1 QMSKLGLLASTSDAC
16 LVCGGR
22 GDGAHFGAREACRAC
37 AAFFRRTVSMG
48 KSYECRGDH
57 QCAVE
62 ASIRCICRA
71 CRYDKCLE
79 VGMQPQN
86 VQKRRDSVGPRPGC
100 SNAVDESL
108 QPDSTAAVFISE
120 DAGMP
125 SLRRIHTH
133 HMQLRAVRR
142 VVHHG
147 GSLHIPVAVQL
158 HDVDGI
164 NLREVGI
171 VADFCLGAF
180 PEIQSMEPR
189 LRKRLYQLFLPTFI
203 ILECGWRTSLT
214 STQERIVLA
223 NGDYIDS
230 ADIAQFYRSGSEP
243 EKKVDSKTAID
254 IYTPSYIFFL
264 EHVTLPMTRMGL
276 DEYEMYALAT
286 LLFWDYDHE
295 KMPAEVRSTAEVVR
309 MDLLKELTFYYRY
322 VKRWPD
328 ETLRLP
334 QLLLML
340 PALQRMTK
348 RFVEDIEMGKVF
360 NIYSIDAITYDIIN
374 LRG

>member
-1 QMSKLGLLASTSDAC
+1 VAMTSHVASTSDAC
-16 LVCGGR
+16 MVCGGR

-48 KSYECRGDH
+48 KTYECRGDH

-62 ASIRCICRA
+62 ASIRCICRS
-71 CRYDKCLE
+71 CRYDRCLE

-86 VQKRRDSVGPRPGC
+86 VQKRRDQVGPRLG
-100 SNAVDESL
+100 SL
-108 QPDSTAAVFISE
+108 STDIDQPDSTAAVFISE

-147 GSLHIPVAVQL
+147 GVLHIPVGVQL

-180 PEIQSMEPR
+180 NELQSMEPR
-189 LRKRLYQLFLPTFI
+189 LRKRLYQLFFPSFI
-203 ILECGWRTSLT
+203 ILECGWRTSNT
-214 STQERIVLA
+214 ATPERIVMA
-223 NGDYIDS
+223 NGDYIDT
-230 ADIAQFYRSGSEP
+230 ADISQFYKSGEKP

-254 IYTPSYIFFL
+254 IYTPSYTFFR
-264 EHVTLPMTRMGL
+264 EHVTQTMTRMGL
-276 DEYEMYALAT
+276 DEYEMYALAA

-295 KMPAEVRSTAEVVR
+295 KMPTEVRPIAETVR
-309 MDLLKELTFYYRY
+309 MEILKELTFYYRF

-328 ETLRLP
+328 EVLRLP

>member
-1 QMSKLGLLASTSDAC
+1 
-16 LVCGGR
+16 
-22 GDGAHFGAREACRAC
+22 
-37 AAFFRRTVSMG
+37 MG
-48 KSYECRGDH
+48 KAYECRGNH
-57 QCAVE
+57 ECVVE

-86 VQKRRDSVGPRPGC
+86 VQKRRDTVGPRAGC
-100 SNAVDESL
+100 SSASTDDSL
-108 QPDSTAAVFISE
+108 QPDSTATVMLQFISE

-125 SLRRIHTH
+125 SLRRIHTQ

-147 GSLHIPVAVQL
+147 GALHIPVGAQL

-164 NLREVGI
+164 NMREVGI

-180 PEIQSMEPR
+180 PEIQTMEPR
-189 LRKRLYQLFLPTFI
+189 LRKRLYQLFFPTFI
-203 ILECGWRTSLT
+203 ILECGWRTSNT
-214 STQERIVLA
+214 TTPEKIVLA

-230 ADIAQFYRSGSEP
+230 ADPSTLSQFYKSGEAP

-254 IYTPSYIFFL
+254 IYTPSYIFFR
-264 EHVTLPMTRMGL
+264 EHVTEPMSRMGL
-276 DEYEMYALAT
+276 DEHEMYALAA

-295 KMPAEVRSTAEVVR
+295 KMPTEVRPTAEIVR
-309 MDLLKELTFYYRY
+309 MEIIKELTFYYRY

-360 NIYSIDAITYDIIN
+360 NIYSIDKLTYDIIN